1 MVPFSTL
8 LSTNKLEIA
17 KFFELWY
24 HNFVFFLSTFKPFD
38 WTMEQLTLKIKRID
52 QAYQQAIEKSTT
64 LEKLELVRIQ
74 FLGRKGEIA
83 ELMPLLKDLS
93 AEEKRIIGP
102 ALNQLK
108 QNAEKTYLL
117 KKETLIEQAFTQ
129 KEAEQKYFDVT
140 SYNPGTMTG
149 NLHLYTQATEKIE
162 NIFIGMGYSIADG
175 PEVETEFY
183 NFESLNIPKN
193 HPARDMQD
201 TFFLNI
207 PAMVL
212 RTQTSNVQ
220 VRTMQEKKPPF
231 AIICTGKVYRNE
243 ATDASHDYMFRQ
255 FEGLVVG
262 QNISLSNLL
271 ATMRLFFEEFFEK
284 NNLKIRARPGYFP
297 FVEPGLE
304 IDMSCPFC
312 INGCSTCKHS
322 CWIEL
327 VGGGLVHPNVL
338 KHGSI
343 DPTRY
348 SGFAFGFGL
357 TRLIM
362 LKYRINDIR
371 LLHNGQKEFLEQF

>member
-1 MVPFSTL
+1 M
-8 LSTNKLEIA
+8 K
-17 KFFELWY
+17 
-24 HNFVFFLSTFKPFD
+24 
-38 WTMEQLTLKIKRID
+38 QLTLKIERID
-52 QAYQQAIEKSTT
+52 QAYQQAIKDSTT
-64 LEKLELVRIQ
+64 LENLELVRIQ

-83 ELMPLLKDLS
+83 QLMPLLKDLS
-93 AEEKRIIGP
+93 TDEKRIIGP

-108 QNAEKTYLL
+108 QSAEDTYLL
-117 KKETLIEQAFTQ
+117 KKEALIAQAFEQ
-129 KEAEQKYFDVT
+129 QEARNKDFDIT
-140 SYNPGTMTG
+140 SYSPLKSTG
-149 NLHLYTQATEKIE
+149 SLHLYTQATEKIE
-162 NIFIGMGYSIADG
+162 NIFLSMGYSIADG

-183 NFESLNIPKN
+183 NFESLNIGKN

-207 PAMVL
+207 PNMVL

-220 VRTMQEKKPPF
+220 VRTMQKRKPPF
-231 AIICTGKVYRNE
+231 AVICTGKVYRNE

-255 FEGLVVG
+255 FEGLVIG
-262 QNISLSNLL
+262 ETISLSNLL
-271 ATMRLFFEEFFEK
+271 ATMRLFFEKFFEK
-284 NNLKIRARPGYFP
+284 KNLKIRARPGYFP

-312 INGCSTCKHS
+312 SNGCSTCKQS

-338 KHGSI
+338 KHGGI

-362 LKYRINDIR
+362 LKYSINDIR

>member
-1 MVPFSTL
+1 MKQITS
-8 LSTNKLEIA
+8 
-17 KFFELWY
+17 
-24 HNFVFFLSTFKPFD
+24 
-38 WTMEQLTLKIKRID
+38 KINQID
-52 QAYQQAIEKSTT
+52 QAYRQAIHESTN
-64 LEKLELVRIQ
+64 LENLELIRIQ

-93 AEEKRIIGP
+93 QEEKRIIGP
-102 ALNQLK
+102 ALNKLK
-108 QNAEKTYLL
+108 ETAEATYLL
-117 KKETLIEQAFTQ
+117 KKELLINQAFEQ
-129 KEAEQKYFDVT
+129 KEALNKDFDIT
-140 SYNPGTMTG
+140 SYKPSAKSGS
-149 NLHLYTQATEKIE
+149 LHLYTQATEKIE
-162 NIFIGMGYSIADG
+162 NIFISMGYSIANG
-175 PEVETEFY
+175 PEAETEFY
-183 NFESLNIPKN
+183 NFESLNIGKN

-207 PAMVL
+207 RNMVL

-262 QNISLSNLL
+262 ETISLSNLL
-271 ATMRLFFEEFFEK
+271 ATMRLFFEKFFEK
-284 NNLKIRARPGYFP
+284 KNLKIRARPGYFP

-312 INGCSTCKHS
+312 KDGCSTCKYS

-338 KHGSI
+338 KHGGI
-343 DPTRY
+343 DPKRY

-362 LKYRINDIR
+362 LKYSINDIR